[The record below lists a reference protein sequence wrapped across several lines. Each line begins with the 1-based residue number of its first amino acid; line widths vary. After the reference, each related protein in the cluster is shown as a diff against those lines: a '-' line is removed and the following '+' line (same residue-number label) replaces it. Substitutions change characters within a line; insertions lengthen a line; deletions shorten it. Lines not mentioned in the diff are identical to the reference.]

1 MARPRKSIDE
11 QQTNQIKG
19 YVEDGLYEWFQL
31 YAKEKRRYQS
41 ELIRTALLEMKA
53 KQEQQDSGKAA

>member
-1 MARPRKSIDE
+1 MGRPRKPIDE

-31 YAKEKRRYQS
+31 YAKEKRRSQS